1 MKTLKI
7 ITNLIIQQNNTAV
20 WLLLFLSSLRIFKLS
35 LSLLML
41 GILTDNSDASLSL
54 NDFAFI
60 ANGFYR

>member
-54 NDFAFI
+54 NDFAFF
-60 ANGFYR
+60 ANRLYR